1 MATPTAPVA
10 GAVPSVGVVPLPS
23 VGVIPLS
30 PVGVV
35 PLPPASVVP
44 ITPMIVAVVIP
55 VATGMNSGMTGMDG
69 IGLCRSNSEDGYQ
82 DKTE

>member
-1 MATPTAPVA
+1 
-10 GAVPSVGVVPLPS
+10 
-23 VGVIPLS
+23 
-30 PVGVV
+30 
-35 PLPPASVVP
+35 
-44 ITPMIVAVVIP
+44 MIVAVVIP